1 MPKTYDLIGT
11 TTLSTAVS
19 TFTVTLPST
28 YTDIQIKASLRSSGP
43 NFISGSY
50 LTLNTDTNTTRYSR
64 ATIYDED
71 GGIGAELSF
80 GGGSSQQFGAVMASQ
95 TPANTFTAVT
105 VDLINYQ
112 STTTKTYL
120 SFSTGQRQGGATRN
134 IWRNTHGYNQTTPI
148 SQLSFIDMSSGGAFI
163 IGSSISIYG
172 IKKA

>member
-1 MPKTYDLIGT
+1 MPSTYDLIGT

-43 NFISGSY
+43 NFISGSF
-50 LTLNTDTNTTRYSR
+50 LTLNTDTDTARYSR
-64 ATIYDED
+64 ATMYDED
-71 GGIGAELSF
+71 GAIGAEMGF
-80 GGGSSQQFGAVMASQ
+80 GNGTSQQFGAVLASS

-112 STTTKTYL
+112 SNTTKTYL
-120 SFSTGQRQGGATRN
+120 TFSTGQRQGGPTRN

-148 SQLSFIDMSSGGAFI
+148 SQLSFIDTSGGAFI

>member
-1 MPKTYDLIGT
+1 MPSTYDLIGT

-43 NFISGSY
+43 NFISTSF
-50 LTLNTDTNTTRYSR
+50 LTLNTDTTTSRYSR
-64 ATIYDED
+64 ATMYDED
-71 GGIGAELSF
+71 GAIGAEMSF
-80 GGGSSQQFGAVMASQ
+80 GSSTSQQFGSVLASS

-112 STTTKTYL
+112 STTKKTYL
-120 SFSTGQRQGGATRN
+120 SFSTGQRQGGPTRN
-134 IWRNTHGYNQTTPI
+134 IWRNTHGYDQTTPI
-148 SQLSFIDMSSGGAFI
+148 SQVSFIDTAGNFI
-163 IGSSISIYG
+163 VGSSISIYG